1 MSGPLG
7 HPLLSIVVPAYNEVQ
22 RIRQTLRDMQSY
34 LDAKGYDYEIIV
46 SADGTDGT
54 REAVAEMALTDSR
67 LSVIGS
73 PERRGKGRGV
83 REGMLRARGL
93 YVGNVDAD
101 YKTPIDQLERMMPFL
116 KQGYDVVIGSRRAE
130 GTLIEKQQP
139 LYRRMGSKGFA
150 IVMRGLVGLY
160 GINDTQCGFKFFSR
174 RAAISLF
181 SKQKLTATCSMS
193 KSFDSPV
200 SRECVSARLA
210 SAGQTTATPGT
221 TPSAERSRTRKSS
234 YASGL
239 CGMMTPSIRRPPL
252 NQHSPDRLPV
262 PRSFTER
269 LGRCVTRVSV
279 TRWSGSGAITELP

>member
-34 LDAKGYDYEIIV
+34 LDANGYDYEIIV

-54 REAVAEMALTDSR
+54 REAVAEMARSDAR

-101 YKTPIDQLERMMPFL
+101 YKTPIDQIERMMPFL

-139 LYRRMGSKGFA
+139 LYRRLGSKGFA
-150 IVMRGLVGLY
+150 FVMRGLVGLY

-174 RAAISLF
+174 RAAIALF
-181 SKQKLTATCSMS
+181 SKQKIDGYM
-193 KSFDSPV
+193 FDV
-200 SRECVSARLA
+200 EILRLARLEGMRIREVGVRCA
-210 SAGQTTATPGT
+210 DDGDTRYNPIGGTIKNAKELLRIRFMRYDDATDRTPAAQPVLAGT
-221 TPSAERSRTRKSS
+221 SS
-234 YASGL
+234 NAKVV
-239 CGMMTPSIRRPPL
+239 
-252 NQHSPDRLPV
+252 H
-262 PRSFTER
+262 
-269 LGRCVTRVSV
+269 
-279 TRWSGSGAITELP
+279 